1 MKKRLVFA
9 LAALLLAAGT
19 LPAAEVQP
27 VLTPDGTVYTI
38 AANGESHQLEVSRRK
53 NEVRETLVVPAT
65 VNDAVETDARLLWDS
80 ATSTLFVVWHSA
92 GEQDAILA
100 ATLKGETWSAP
111 IEVSASPARHHA
123 GLDALL
129 THGRAGEEGGL
140 ATLLHAVWWDAGES
154 GVVGQYG
161 LIAFEGGEN
170 VSSVVEP
177 LDSLSGTG
185 MSGSDEFEEDGGAV
199 HPPLALAYADSSVDV
214 VYGKQAS
221 TKLTRVRIDPRRVA
235 SEARLWRPSGRT
247 GVRTGPARLVTADSA
262 PVQAFISKGRVVL
275 YRPDAQFRYVVL
287 ENGVWSPE
295 RMIQLDDKLT
305 SEQLLRELHRTVD
318 DQGADDTQGTEQ

>member
-1 MKKRLVFA
+1 MNSFKRLTNKLLETA
-9 LAALLLAAGT
+9 SRAADGLIFTEKELH
-19 LPAAEVQP
+19 AELMRYAEIISKEFEYFRD
-27 VLTPDGTVYTI
+27 LTDLEKERFLQRVY
-38 AANGESHQLEVSRRK
+38 HFRK
-53 NEVRETLVVPAT
+53 SKRFIYT
-65 VNDAVETDARLLWDS
+65 
-80 ATSTLFVVWHSA
+80 
-92 GEQDAILA
+92 
-100 ATLKGETWSAP
+100 
-111 IEVSASPARHHA
+111 
-123 GLDALL
+123 GLDPQDEIEILISACAVQITFGLRRYKMPFFKEIHVLADQYQLGINQQEWIGHVNRTGIYLSWKHFLLGYSSNNDHYNVGLHEMAHALEYVNFL
-129 THGRAGEEGGL
+129 G
-140 ATLLHAVWWDAGES
+140 
-154 GVVGQYG
+154 
-161 LIAFEGGEN
+161 FF
-170 VSSVVEP
+170 
-177 LDSLSGTG
+177 
-185 MSGSDEFEEDGGAV
+185 GSDEFEEDGGAV